1 MRDREISVEQEHLD
15 RVYRRLEEKIH
26 EAEFLMNDAAKRGQV
41 GTPGALAERDAQVF
55 RAGIHLN
62 RLNNEF
68 EDFLFGR
75 IDLLLGKDGKKG
87 PDGAYTAV
95 EPAEGAVRDDGTA
108 DIAETLH
115 IGRIGVLDSE
125 YAPLVIDW
133 RAPAAAPFYRSTP
146 VDPGRVVRRRVIRSK
161 GRRVLGV
168 EDDLMRPELKAFLD
182 GGELAVIGD
191 GALMAALGQARSHTM
206 RDIVASIQAEQ
217 DLVIRAP
224 AASVTYVEGG
234 PGTGKTAV
242 ALHRAA
248 YLLYQDRRRYSG
260 GILIVSPTPLLV
272 AYTEGVLPSLGEEGQ
287 VAIRAIGSLVDGAEA
302 TLYDSPSTARAK
314 GSYRMLRVLR
324 KAARGALELG
334 PAGMLGGA
342 DGSGTGAGGGSASG
356 SGASGADASGA
367 GAGGADASGTGTGGA
382 NGTRSGRS
390 AGNGTGSEMS
400 GAEASGTGVGG
411 ANGTRSGRSAGNGT
425 GSEMSGADA
434 SGSEAGEAE
443 ASGSGTSGADASGTG
458 TSGAYGTRSGRSGAN
473 GAGAGNGSG
482 VGTAAANGRGSGT
495 APASSGSASA
505 TAPTQLSFGDDGDG
519 ESPAAPAPVGPP
531 TRLRVVAFGR
541 RLELEA
547 AELERIRRN
556 ALGGTAPV
564 NLLRPRARKLLLD
577 ALWAQSGAATR
588 HTDPELAAELRSSFD
603 EDVTSEDS
611 FIAFLDAWWPE
622 LTPRAVLAAMADERR
637 LGRWARR
644 ILNPGEVR
652 RVARSLRRDGH
663 SVHDIAM
670 LDELQAI
677 LGTPARPR
685 KKRELDPLDQLTG
698 LEELM
703 PVREES
709 QRERAER
716 LAQERTEY
724 AHVIVDEAQDL
735 TPMQWRMVGRR
746 GRHATW
752 TVVGDPA
759 QSSWSDPDEAAE
771 ARDEALG
778 TRPRRRFELTVNYR
792 NPAEIAELAAKV
804 LALAMPG
811 SKAPSAV
818 RSTGVEPRFTVVQK
832 SLGETV
838 RAEAARL
845 LDLVDGTVGVV
856 VAMQRREEAAR
867 WLAGLGERVVALGSL
882 EAKGLEYD
890 ATVVVSPAEIADESP
905 AGLRVL
911 YVALTRATQQ
921 LTVVS
926 ADRDQPDGSGVPDLL
941 RD

>member
-1 MRDREISVEQEHLD
+1 MAAQVQQSAVGSVQDAPDSVRDREISVEQEHLD
-15 RVYRRLEEKIH
+15 RVYQRLEEKIH
-26 EAEFLMNDAAKRGQV
+26 EAEFLMHDAAQRGQV

-75 IDLLLGKDGKKG
+75 IDLLPGKDGKKG

-95 EPAEGAVRDDGTA
+95 EPAEGAVRPDNTA

-115 IGRIGVLDSE
+115 IGRIGVLDEDYS
-125 YAPLVIDW
+125 PLVIDW
-133 RAPAAAPFYRSTP
+133 RAPAAAPFYRATP
-146 VDPGRVVRRRVIRSK
+146 VEPGRVVRRRVIRSK

-168 EDDLMRPELKAFLD
+168 EDDLMRPELTAFLD
-182 GGELAVIGD
+182 GDALPVIGD
-191 GALMAALGQARSHTM
+191 GALMAALGQARGHTM
-206 RDIVASIQAEQ
+206 RDIVSSIQAEQ
-217 DLVIRAP
+217 DMVIRAP
-224 AASVTYVEGG
+224 AASITYVEGG

-248 YLLYQDRRRYSG
+248 YLLYQDRRRYAG

-302 TLYDSPSTARAK
+302 TLYDSPAVARAK
-314 GSYRMLRVLR
+314 GSYRMLKVLR

-334 PAGMLGGA
+334 PAA
-342 DGSGTGAGGGSASG
+342 
-356 SGASGADASGA
+356 
-367 GAGGADASGTGTGGA
+367 
-382 NGTRSGRS
+382 
-390 AGNGTGSEMS
+390 
-400 GAEASGTGVGG
+400 AE
-411 ANGTRSGRSAGNGT
+411 
-425 GSEMSGADA
+425 
-434 SGSEAGEAE
+434 
-443 ASGSGTSGADASGTG
+443 
-458 TSGAYGTRSGRSGAN
+458 
-473 GAGAGNGSG
+473 
-482 VGTAAANGRGSGT
+482 
-495 APASSGSASA
+495 
-505 TAPTQLSFGDDGDG
+505 GDT
-519 ESPAAPAPVGPP
+519 VTGPP
-531 TRLRVVAFGR
+531 ARLRVVAFGR

-547 AELERIRRN
+547 DELERVRRT

-577 ALWAQSGAATR
+577 ALWERSGAATR

-603 EDVTSEDS
+603 EDVTGEDS

-622 LTPRAVLAAMADERR
+622 LTPRAVLAAMADEKR

-652 RVARSLRRDGH
+652 KVARSLRRDGY

-670 LDELQAI
+670 LDELQAV
-677 LGTPARPR
+677 LGAPARPR
-685 KKRELDPLDQLTG
+685 RKRELDPLDQLTG

-778 TRPRRRFELTVNYR
+778 TRPRRRFQLTVNYR

-811 SKAPSAV
+811 SEAPSAV
-818 RSTGVEPRFTVVQK
+818 RSTGVEPRFTVVRD
-832 SLGETV
+832 SLEKTA
-838 RAEAARL
+838 RAEAERL
-845 LDLVDGTVGVV
+845 LALVDGTVGVV
-856 VAMQRREEAAR
+856 VAMNRREEARR
-867 WLAGLGERVVALGSL
+867 WLAGLGDRVVALGSL

-926 ADRDQPDGSGVPDLL
+926 GERDVPDAAGVPDLL

>member
-1 MRDREISVEQEHLD
+1 MAAQAQQETALDPDRDPYRGPKRRSSHDHPDQDSVRDREIAVEQDHLD

-26 EAEFLMNDAAKRGQV
+26 EAEFLMHDAVQRGQV

-55 RAGIHLN
+55 RAGVHLN

-75 IDLLLGKDGKKG
+75 IDLLRGKDGKKG

-95 EPAEGAVRDDGTA
+95 EPAEGAVRPDQTA

-115 IGRIGVLDSE
+115 IGRLGVLDE
-125 YAPLVIDW
+125 DYTPLVIDW
-133 RAPAAAPFYRSTP
+133 RAPAAAPFYRATP

-168 EDDLMRPELKAFLD
+168 EDDLMRPELTAYLD
-182 GGELAVIGD
+182 GRELPAIGD
-191 GALMAALGQARSHTM
+191 GALMAALGRARGHTM
-206 RDIVASIQAEQ
+206 RDIVSSIQAEQ
-217 DLVIRAP
+217 DKVIRAP

-248 YLLYQDRRRYSG
+248 YLLYQDRRRYAG

-287 VAIRAIGSLVDGAEA
+287 VAIRAIGSLVDGVEA
-302 TLYDSPSTARAK
+302 TLYDSPATARAK
-314 GSYRMLRVLR
+314 GSYRMLKVLR
-324 KAARGALELG
+324 KAARGALEL
-334 PAGMLGGA
+334 
-342 DGSGTGAGGGSASG
+342 
-356 SGASGADASGA
+356 
-367 GAGGADASGTGTGGA
+367 
-382 NGTRSGRS
+382 
-390 AGNGTGSEMS
+390 
-400 GAEASGTGVGG
+400 
-411 ANGTRSGRSAGNGT
+411 
-425 GSEMSGADA
+425 
-434 SGSEAGEAE
+434 
-443 ASGSGTSGADASGTG
+443 
-458 TSGAYGTRSGRSGAN
+458 
-473 GAGAGNGSG
+473 NGSPE
-482 VGTAAANGRGSGT
+482 V
-495 APASSGSASA
+495 
-505 TAPTQLSFGDDGDG
+505 
-519 ESPAAPAPVGPP
+519 
-531 TRLRVVAFGR
+531 LRVVAFGR
-541 RLELEA
+541 RLELTA
-547 AELERIRRN
+547 DELADIRRT

-564 NLLRPRARKLLLD
+564 NLLRPRARRLLLD
-577 ALWAQSGAATR
+577 ALWERSGAAAR

-603 EDVTSEDS
+603 EDVTAEDP
-611 FIAFLDAWWPE
+611 FIEFLDAWWPE
-622 LTPRAVLAAMADERR
+622 LTPDAVLRAMADERR

-644 ILNPGEVR
+644 VLNPGEVR
-652 RVARSLRRDGH
+652 KVARSLRRDGRT
-663 SVHDIAM
+663 VHDIAL
-670 LDELQAI
+670 LDELQAV
-677 LGTPARPR
+677 LGAPARPR
-685 KKRELDPLDQLTG
+685 RRRELDPLDQLTG

-709 QRERAER
+709 RRERAER
-716 LAQERTEY
+716 LAQERVEY

-759 QSSWSDPDEAAE
+759 QSSWSEPDEAAE

-778 TRPRRRFELTVNYR
+778 TRPRRRFTLTVNYR
-792 NPAEIAELAAKV
+792 NPAEIAELAARV
-804 LALAMPG
+804 LALALPG
-811 SKAPSAV
+811 AESPSAV
-818 RSTGVEPRFTVVQK
+818 RSTGVRPRFAVVGEA
-832 SLGETV
+832 LGRTV
-838 RAEAARL
+838 REEAARL
-845 LDLVDGTVGVV
+845 LEQVDGTVGVV
-856 VAMQRREEAAR
+856 VAMNRREEAAR

-911 YVALTRATQQ
+911 YVALTRATRQ
-921 LTVVS
+921 LTIVS
-926 ADRDQPDGSGVPDLL
+926 GERDQPDTAGVPDLL

>member
-1 MRDREISVEQEHLD
+1 MAAQAQQETAVGPVHDSVRDREIRVEQEHLD

-26 EAEFLMNDAAKRGQV
+26 EAEFLMRDAARRGQV

-55 RAGIHLN
+55 RAGVHLN

-95 EPAEGAVRDDGTA
+95 EPAEGAVRPDNTA

-115 IGRIGVLDSE
+115 IGRIGVLDE
-125 YAPLVIDW
+125 DYAPLVIDW

-168 EDDLMRPELKAFLD
+168 EDDLMRPELTASLD
-182 GGELAVIGD
+182 GHELPVIGD
-191 GALMAALGQARSHTM
+191 GALMAALGRARTHTM

-224 AASVTYVEGG
+224 AASVTQVEGG

-248 YLLYQDRRRYSG
+248 YLLYQDRRRYAG

-287 VAIRAIGSLVDGAEA
+287 VAIRAIGSLVEGAEA
-302 TLYDSPSTARAK
+302 TLYDSPSVARVK
-314 GSYRMLRVLR
+314 GSSRMLKVLR
-324 KAARGALELG
+324 KAARGALE
-334 PAGMLGGA
+334 
-342 DGSGTGAGGGSASG
+342 
-356 SGASGADASGA
+356 
-367 GAGGADASGTGTGGA
+367 
-382 NGTRSGRS
+382 
-390 AGNGTGSEMS
+390 GN
-400 GAEASGTGVGG
+400 
-411 ANGTRSGRSAGNGT
+411 
-425 GSEMSGADA
+425 D
-434 SGSEAGEAE
+434 
-443 ASGSGTSGADASGTG
+443 
-458 TSGAYGTRSGRSGAN
+458 
-473 GAGAGNGSG
+473 
-482 VGTAAANGRGSGT
+482 
-495 APASSGSASA
+495 
-505 TAPTQLSFGDDGDG
+505 
-519 ESPAAPAPVGPP
+519 SPE
-531 TRLRVVAFGR
+531 RLRVVAFGR

-547 AELERIRRN
+547 GELADVRRA

-577 ALWAQSGAATR
+577 ALWERSGAAGR

-603 EDVTSEDS
+603 EDVTSEDD

-622 LTPRAVLAAMADERR
+622 LTPAAVLDAMADEKR

-644 ILNPGEVR
+644 VLNPGEVR
-652 RVARSLRRDGH
+652 RVARSLQRAGY
-663 SVHDIAM
+663 SVHDIAL
-670 LDELQAI
+670 LDELQAV
-677 LGTPARPR
+677 LGAPARPR
-685 KKRELDPLDQLTG
+685 RKREIDPLDQLTG

-716 LAQERTEY
+716 LAQERVEY

-759 QSSWSDPDEAAE
+759 QSSWSDPDEAAR

-778 TRPRRRFELTVNYR
+778 TRPRRRFRLTVNYR
-792 NPAEIAELAAKV
+792 NPAEIADLASKV

-811 SKAPSAV
+811 SAPPRAV
-818 RSTGVEPRFTVVQK
+818 RSTGVEPRFAVVRDA
-832 SLGETV
+832 LGATV
-838 RAEAARL
+838 REEAARL
-845 LDLVDGTVGVV
+845 LERVDGTVGVV
-856 VAMQRREEAAR
+856 VAMQRREEARR
-867 WLAGLGERVVALGSL
+867 WLDGLGDRVVALGSL

-921 LTVVS
+921 LTVV
-926 ADRDQPDGSGVPDLL
+926 AQERDEPDAAGVPDLL

>member
-1 MRDREISVEQEHLD
+1 VAVQAQQETAVGSVREIAPDSARDRETNVEQVHLD
-15 RVYRRLEEKIH
+15 RVYRRLEEKID
-26 EAEFLMNDAAKRGQV
+26 EAEFLMNDAAQRGQV

-55 RAGIHLN
+55 RAGVHLN

-75 IDLLLGKDGKKG
+75 IDLLSGKDGKKG

-95 EPAEGAVRDDGTA
+95 EPAEGAVRPDGTA

-115 IGRIGVLDSE
+115 IGRIGVLDSD

-168 EDDLMRPELKAFLD
+168 EDDLMRPELRAFLD
-182 GGELAVIGD
+182 GEQLPVIGD
-191 GALMAALGQARSHTM
+191 GALMAALGQARGHTM

-248 YLLYQDRRRYSG
+248 YLLYQDRRRYAG

-287 VAIRAIGSLVDGAEA
+287 VAVRAIGSLVDGAEA
-302 TLYDSPSTARAK
+302 TQYDSPAVARAK
-314 GSYRMLRVLR
+314 GSYRMLKVLR
-324 KAARGALELG
+324 KAARGALES
-334 PAGMLGGA
+334 GG
-342 DGSGTGAGGGSASG
+342 DG
-356 SGASGADASGA
+356 
-367 GAGGADASGTGTGGA
+367 
-382 NGTRSGRS
+382 
-390 AGNGTGSEMS
+390 
-400 GAEASGTGVGG
+400 
-411 ANGTRSGRSAGNGT
+411 
-425 GSEMSGADA
+425 
-434 SGSEAGEAE
+434 
-443 ASGSGTSGADASGTG
+443 
-458 TSGAYGTRSGRSGAN
+458 
-473 GAGAGNGSG
+473 
-482 VGTAAANGRGSGT
+482 GRGT
-495 APASSGSASA
+495 TRPNR
-505 TAPTQLSFGDDGDG
+505 PTQPTLD
-519 ESPAAPAPVGPP
+519 ESDAPEEAPAPAGTP

-547 AELERIRRN
+547 GDLDRVRQS
-556 ALGGTAPV
+556 ALSGTAPV

-577 ALWAQSGAATR
+577 ALWERSGAVGR
-588 HTDPELAAELRSSFD
+588 HSDPELAAELRSSFD
-603 EDVTSEDS
+603 EDVSTEDS

-622 LTPRAVLAAMADERR
+622 LTPQGVLRAMADERR
-637 LGRWARR
+637 LGRWARGV
-644 ILNPGEVR
+644 LNPGEVR
-652 RVARSLRRDGH
+652 KVARSLKRDGL

-677 LGTPARPR
+677 LGVPARPR
-685 KKRELDPLDQLTG
+685 KRRDLDPLDQLTG

-703 PVREES
+703 PVREET

-752 TVVGDPA
+752 TVVGVPA

-778 TRPRRRFELTVNYR
+778 TRPRRRFQLTVNYR
-792 NPAEIAELAAKV
+792 NPAEIAELAARV

-811 SKAPSAV
+811 AESPSAV
-818 RSTGVEPRFTVVQK
+818 RSTGVVPRFTAVRG
-832 SLGETV
+832 SLPSTV
-838 RAEAARL
+838 RAEAERL
-845 LDLVDGTVGVV
+845 LEQVDGTVGVV
-856 VAMQRREEAAR
+856 VAMNRREEARR
-867 WLAGLGERVVALGSL
+867 WLAGLGDRVVALGSL

-926 ADRDQPDGSGVPDLL
+926 GDRDEPDANGVPDLL

>member
-1 MRDREISVEQEHLD
+1 MPASAREPARDSVWDREIGIEQDHLD
-15 RVYRRLEEKIH
+15 QVYRRLEEKIH
-26 EAEFLMNDAAKRGQV
+26 EAEFLMNDAAQRGQV

-55 RAGIHLN
+55 RAGVHLN
-62 RLNNEF
+62 RLNNEY

-75 IDLLLGKDGKKG
+75 IDLLYGKDGKKG
-87 PDGAYTAV
+87 PDGAYTSV
-95 EPAEGAVRDDGTA
+95 EPADDAVRPDGTA
-108 DIAETLH
+108 DIGETLH
-115 IGRIGVLDSE
+115 IGRIGVLDSD

-146 VDPGRVVRRRVIRSK
+146 VEPGRVVRRRVIRSR
-161 GRRVLGV
+161 GRKVLGV
-168 EDDLMRPELKAFLD
+168 EDDLMRPELTVRL
-182 GGELAVIGD
+182 GGEDLAVIGD
-191 GALMAALGQARSHTM
+191 GALMAALGQARSHSM
-206 RDIVASIQAEQ
+206 RDIVSSIQAEQ

-248 YLLYQDRRRYSG
+248 YLLYQDRRRYAG

-287 VAIRAIGSLVDGAEA
+287 VAIRAVGSLVDGAEA
-302 TLYDSPSTARAK
+302 TAYDEPAVARVK
-314 GSYRMLRVLR
+314 GSSRMLKVLR
-324 KAARGALELG
+324 KAVRGALE
-334 PAGMLGGA
+334 
-342 DGSGTGAGGGSASG
+342 
-356 SGASGADASGA
+356 
-367 GAGGADASGTGTGGA
+367 
-382 NGTRSGRS
+382 GRD
-390 AGNGTGSEMS
+390 TPE
-400 GAEASGTGVGG
+400 
-411 ANGTRSGRSAGNGT
+411 
-425 GSEMSGADA
+425 
-434 SGSEAGEAE
+434 
-443 ASGSGTSGADASGTG
+443 
-458 TSGAYGTRSGRSGAN
+458 
-473 GAGAGNGSG
+473 
-482 VGTAAANGRGSGT
+482 
-495 APASSGSASA
+495 
-505 TAPTQLSFGDDGDG
+505 
-519 ESPAAPAPVGPP
+519 
-531 TRLRVVAFGR
+531 RLRVVAFGR
-541 RLELEA
+541 RLELEGQ
-547 AELERIRRN
+547 ELARVRN
-556 ALGGTAPV
+556 AALGGTAPV

-577 ALWAQSGAATR
+577 ALYAKSGAASR
-588 HTDPELAAELRSSFD
+588 HPGDPELAAELRSSFD
-603 EDVTSEDS
+603 EDVTTEDS
-611 FIAFLDAWWPE
+611 FIEFLNAWWPE
-622 LTPRAVLAAMADERR
+622 LTPRQVLTAMADEKR

-644 ILNPGEVR
+644 VLNPGEVR
-652 RVARSLRRDGH
+652 RLARSLRREEL
-663 SVHDIAM
+663 SVHDVAL
-670 LDELQAI
+670 LDELQTL
-677 LGTPARPR
+677 LGAPARPR
-685 KKRELDPLDQLTG
+685 RKRELDPLDQLTG

-759 QSSWSDPDEAAE
+759 QSSWSVPDEAAE

-811 SKAPSAV
+811 MEAPRAV
-818 RSTGVEPRFTVVQK
+818 RSTGVEPRFTAVGEKDLFEVVR
-832 SLGETV
+832 EEV
-838 RAEAARL
+838 RRL
-845 LDLVDGTVGVV
+845 LDRVDGTVGVV
-856 VAMQRREEAAR
+856 VAMNRREQAAR
-867 WLAGLGERVVALGSL
+867 RLSDLGDRVVALGSL

-911 YVALTRATQQ
+911 YVALTRATQA

-926 ADRDQPDGSGVPDLL
+926 GRRDDPDAQGVPDLL

>member
-1 MRDREISVEQEHLD
+1 MAAQAQQETALGPVHGSVPEESVKDDSVREREIGIEQQHLD

-26 EAEFLMNDAAKRGQV
+26 EAEFLMNDAAQRGQV

-75 IDLLLGKDGKKG
+75 IDLLPGKDGKKG

-95 EPAEGAVRDDGTA
+95 EPAEGAVREDETGRHA
-108 DIAETLH
+108 SIAETLH
-115 IGRIGVLDSE
+115 IGRIGVLDAD

-168 EDDLMRPELKAFLD
+168 EDDLMRPELQATLD
-182 GGELAVIGD
+182 GRTLPVVGD

-248 YLLYQDRRRYSG
+248 YLLYQDRRRYAG

-287 VAIRAIGSLVDGAEA
+287 VAIRAIGSLIDDAEA
-302 TLYDSPSTARAK
+302 TLYDSPAVARAK
-314 GSYRMLRVLR
+314 GSYRMLKVLR
-324 KAARGALELG
+324 KAARGALEAPGGFRQGSGPRRPERGSGRG
-334 PAGMLGGA
+334 PAGSAEQLAFGA
-342 DGSGTGAGGGSASG
+342 DTP
-356 SGASGADASGA
+356 
-367 GAGGADASGTGTGGA
+367 
-382 NGTRSGRS
+382 
-390 AGNGTGSEMS
+390 E
-400 GAEASGTGVGG
+400 
-411 ANGTRSGRSAGNGT
+411 
-425 GSEMSGADA
+425 
-434 SGSEAGEAE
+434 
-443 ASGSGTSGADASGTG
+443 
-458 TSGAYGTRSGRSGAN
+458 
-473 GAGAGNGSG
+473 
-482 VGTAAANGRGSGT
+482 
-495 APASSGSASA
+495 APA
-505 TAPTQLSFGDDGDG
+505 
-519 ESPAAPAPVGPP
+519 GPP
-531 TRLRVVAFGR
+531 VRLRVVAFGR

-547 AELERIRRN
+547 AELDRVKQS
-556 ALGGTAPV
+556 ALSGTAPV

-577 ALWAQSGAATR
+577 ALWAQSGAGTR
-588 HTDPELAAELRSSFD
+588 HSDPELAAELRSSFD
-603 EDVTSEDS
+603 EDVASEDS

-622 LTPRAVLAAMADERR
+622 LTPRGVLAAMADERR

-652 RVARSLRRDGH
+652 RVARSLKRDGL
-663 SVHDIAM
+663 SVHDVAM
-670 LDELQAI
+670 LDELQTI
-677 LGTPARPR
+677 LGAPARPR
-685 KKRELDPLDQLTG
+685 KRRDLDPLDQLTG
-698 LEELM
+698 LDELM

-724 AHVIVDEAQDL
+724 AHVILDEAQDI

-759 QSSWSDPDEAAE
+759 QSSWSDPDEAAQ

-778 TRPRRRFELTVNYR
+778 SRPRRRFTLTVNYR

-811 SKAPSAV
+811 SESPSAV
-818 RSTGVEPRFTVVQK
+818 RSTGVAPRFAVVK
-832 SLGETV
+832 DSLAQTV
-838 RAEAARL
+838 RAEAAHL
-845 LDLVDGTVGVV
+845 LDRVDGTVGVV
-856 VAMQRREEAAR
+856 VAMNRREEAAR
-867 WLAGLGERVVALGSL
+867 WLAGLGDRVVALGSL

-921 LTVVS
+921 LTIVS
-926 ADRDQPDGSGVPDLL
+926 GERDEPDGDGVPDLL

>member
-1 MRDREISVEQEHLD
+1 MAAQAQQETALDSLRDREISVEQEHLD

-26 EAEFLMNDAAKRGQV
+26 EAEFLMNDAAQRGQV

-55 RAGIHLN
+55 RAGIHLS

-75 IDLLLGKDGKKG
+75 IDLLRGKDGKKG

-95 EPAEGAVRDDGTA
+95 EPAEGAVREDSTA

-115 IGRIGVLDSE
+115 IGRIGVLDQD

-161 GRRVLGV
+161 GRKVLGV
-168 EDDLMRPELKAFLD
+168 EDDLMRPELTAFLD
-182 GGELAVIGD
+182 GHELPVIGD

-248 YLLYQDRRRYSG
+248 YLLYQDRRRYAG

-302 TLYDSPSTARAK
+302 TLYDSPSVARAK
-314 GSYRMLRVLR
+314 GSSRMLKVLR
-324 KAARGALELG
+324 KAARGALELN
-334 PAGMLGGA
+334 
-342 DGSGTGAGGGSASG
+342 
-356 SGASGADASGA
+356 DA
-367 GAGGADASGTGTGGA
+367 
-382 NGTRSGRS
+382 
-390 AGNGTGSEMS
+390 
-400 GAEASGTGVGG
+400 
-411 ANGTRSGRSAGNGT
+411 
-425 GSEMSGADA
+425 
-434 SGSEAGEAE
+434 
-443 ASGSGTSGADASGTG
+443 
-458 TSGAYGTRSGRSGAN
+458 
-473 GAGAGNGSG
+473 
-482 VGTAAANGRGSGT
+482 
-495 APASSGSASA
+495 
-505 TAPTQLSFGDDGDG
+505 
-519 ESPAAPAPVGPP
+519 P

-547 AELERIRRN
+547 EQLADIRRA

-577 ALWAQSGAATR
+577 ALWEQSGAAGR

-603 EDVTSEDS
+603 EDITSEDA

-622 LTPRAVLAAMADERR
+622 LTPAAVLAAMADERR

-644 ILNPGEVR
+644 ILNPGEIR
-652 RVARSLRRDGH
+652 KVARSLRRDGY

-670 LDELQAI
+670 LDELQAV
-677 LGTPARPR
+677 LGSPARPR
-685 KKRELDPLDQLTG
+685 RKRELDPLDQLTG

-792 NPAEIAELAAKV
+792 NPAEIAELASKV

-811 SKAPSAV
+811 SLSPKAV
-818 RSTGVEPRFTVVQK
+818 RSTGVEPRFTVVGDT
-832 SLGETV
+832 LAETV

-845 LDLVDGTVGVV
+845 LERVDGTVGVV
-856 VAMQRREEAAR
+856 VAMQRREEARR
-867 WLAGLGERVVALGSL
+867 WLAGLGDRVVALGSL

-926 ADRDQPDGSGVPDLL
+926 ADRDEPDAAGVPDLL

>member
-1 MRDREISVEQEHLD
+1 MAAQEAAVDSVRDREIGVEQEHLD
-15 RVYRRLEEKIH
+15 KVYRRLEEKIH
-26 EAEFLMNDAAKRGQV
+26 EAEFLMNDAAQRGQV

-95 EPAEGAVRDDGTA
+95 EPAEGAVREDEGGKYA
-108 DIAETLH
+108 EIAETLH
-115 IGRIGVLDSE
+115 IGRIGVLDSD

-161 GRRVLGV
+161 GRKVLGV
-168 EDDLMRPELKAFLD
+168 EDDLMRPELTATLD
-182 GGELAVIGD
+182 GAELPVIGD

-248 YLLYQDRRRYSG
+248 YLLYQDRRRYAG

-287 VAIRAIGSLVDGAEA
+287 VAIRAVGSLVDGAEA
-302 TLYDSPSTARAK
+302 TAYDDPAVARIK
-314 GSYRMLRVLR
+314 GSSRMLQVLR
-324 KAARGALELG
+324 KAARGALETSE
-334 PAGMLGGA
+334 PARGRTRRGAPGRGGA
-342 DGSGTGAGGGSASG
+342 GQDAGQLSF
-356 SGASGADASGA
+356 
-367 GAGGADASGTGTGGA
+367 
-382 NGTRSGRS
+382 
-390 AGNGTGSEMS
+390 
-400 GAEASGTGVGG
+400 
-411 ANGTRSGRSAGNGT
+411 
-425 GSEMSGADA
+425 
-434 SGSEAGEAE
+434 GEAE
-443 ASGSGTSGADASGTG
+443 AAEESGEG
-458 TSGAYGTRSGRSGAN
+458 GRSGEGGTKTP
-473 GAGAGNGSG
+473 GA
-482 VGTAAANGRGSGT
+482 VT
-495 APASSGSASA
+495 
-505 TAPTQLSFGDDGDG
+505 
-519 ESPAAPAPVGPP
+519 P

-541 RLELEA
+541 RVELEA
-547 AELERIRRN
+547 EELRRIRH
-556 ALGGTAPV
+556 AVLGGTAPV

-577 ALWAQSGAATR
+577 ALWSRSGAAGR
-588 HTDPELAAELRSSFD
+588 HTDPELAAELRASFD
-603 EDVTSEDS
+603 DDITSEDS
-611 FIAFLDAWWPE
+611 FIEFLDAWWPE
-622 LTPRAVLAAMADERR
+622 LTPRGVLVAMADERR

-644 ILNPGEVR
+644 VLTPGETR
-652 RVARSLRRDGH
+652 RLARSLARLDASGH
-663 SVHDIAM
+663 GPLSVHDVAL
-670 LDELQAI
+670 LDELQTL

-685 KKRELDPLDQLTG
+685 KKREYDPLDALTG

-703 PVREES
+703 PQREET

-746 GRHATW
+746 GRTATW

-759 QSSWSDPDEAAE
+759 QSSWSDPDEAAA

-778 TRPRRRFELTVNYR
+778 SRPRRRFELTVNYR
-792 NPAEIAELAAKV
+792 NPAEIAELAARV

-811 SKAPSAV
+811 MKSPAAV
-818 RSTGVEPRFTVVQK
+818 RSTGVEPRFVTTGGARGTVAGPDLAQ
-832 SLGETV
+832 LV
-838 RAEAARL
+838 RDEAARL
-845 LDLVDGTVGVV
+845 LDQVDGTVGVV
-856 VAMQRREEAAR
+856 VAMRRREEAAR

-926 ADRDQPDGSGVPDLL
+926 GERDEPDAAGVPDLL
-941 RD
+941 RE

>member
-1 MRDREISVEQEHLD
+1 MAAQDAAVNSVIGSTADTVRDREIGVEQEHLD

-26 EAEFLMNDAAKRGQV
+26 EAEFLMHDAAQRGQV

-62 RLNNEF
+62 RLNSEF

-75 IDLLLGKDGKKG
+75 IDLLYGKDGKKG
-87 PDGAYTAV
+87 PDGAYTSV
-95 EPAEGAVRDDGTA
+95 EPADDAVRPDNTA
-108 DIAETLH
+108 EIGETLH
-115 IGRIGVLDSE
+115 IGRIGVLDSD
-125 YAPLVIDW
+125 YAPMVIDW

-161 GRRVLGV
+161 GRKVLGV
-168 EDDLMRPELKAFLD
+168 EDDLMRPELTATLD
-182 GGELAVIGD
+182 GAELPVIGD

-224 AASVTYVEGG
+224 AASVAQVEGG

-248 YLLYQDRRRYSG
+248 YLLYQDRRRYAG

-287 VAIRAIGSLVDGAEA
+287 VAIRALGSLVDGVEA
-302 TLYDSPSTARAK
+302 TTYDDSAVARVK
-314 GSYRMLRVLR
+314 GSSRMLKVLR
-324 KAARGALELG
+324 KAARGALELPG
-334 PAGMLGGA
+334 GGA
-342 DGSGTGAGGGSASG
+342 RG
-356 SGASGADASGA
+356 
-367 GAGGADASGTGTGGA
+367 
-382 NGTRSGRS
+382 
-390 AGNGTGSEMS
+390 
-400 GAEASGTGVGG
+400 
-411 ANGTRSGRSAGNGT
+411 
-425 GSEMSGADA
+425 
-434 SGSEAGEAE
+434 
-443 ASGSGTSGADASGTG
+443 
-458 TSGAYGTRSGRSGAN
+458 
-473 GAGAGNGSG
+473 
-482 VGTAAANGRGSGT
+482 AAAAGRGGQL
-495 APASSGSASA
+495 AFGEDDAAQAVPA
-505 TAPTQLSFGDDGDG
+505 
-519 ESPAAPAPVGPP
+519 ESP

-547 AELERIRRN
+547 DELQRIRHN
-556 ALGGTAPV
+556 VLGGTAPV
-564 NLLRPRARKLLLD
+564 NLLRPRARRLLLD
-577 ALWAQSGAATR
+577 ALYAKSGATGRAASSSY
-588 HTDPELAAELRSSFD
+588 TDPELAAELRSSFD

-611 FIAFLDAWWPE
+611 FIEFLDAWWPE
-622 LTPRAVLAAMADERR
+622 LTPRAVLSAMADERR

-644 ILNPGEVR
+644 VLNPGEVR
-652 RVARSLRRDGH
+652 RLARSLRRDAL
-663 SVHDIAM
+663 SVHDVAL
-670 LDELQAI
+670 LDELQAQ

-685 KKRELDPLDQLTG
+685 KKRELDPLDHLTG

-703 PVREES
+703 PQREET
-709 QRERAER
+709 QRERQER
-716 LAQERTEY
+716 LAAERTEY

-759 QSSWSDPDEAAE
+759 QSSWPSPDEAAE

-792 NPAEIAELAAKV
+792 NPAEIAELSAKV
-804 LALAMPG
+804 LKLAMPG
-811 SKAPSAV
+811 MRAPSAV
-818 RSTGVEPRFTVVQK
+818 RSTGVLPRFAAVPEG
-832 SLGETV
+832 SDLARTV
-838 RAEAARL
+838 RAEAQRL
-845 LDLVDGTVGVV
+845 LDEVEGTVGVV
-856 VAMQRREEAAR
+856 VAMNRREQAAR
-867 WLAGLGERVVALGSL
+867 WLAGLGERVVVLGSL

-890 ATVVVSPAEIADESP
+890 ATVVASPAEIAGGSSRDGVFGGESA

-926 ADRDQPDGSGVPDLL
+926 GPRDKPDENGVPDLL

>member
-1 MRDREISVEQEHLD
+1 MAAQVQQSAVGSVHGANDSVRDREISVEQEHLD
-15 RVYRRLEEKIH
+15 RVYQRLEEKIH
-26 EAEFLMNDAAKRGQV
+26 EAEFLMHDAAQRGHV

-75 IDLLLGKDGKKG
+75 VDLLQGKDGKKG

-95 EPAEGAVRDDGTA
+95 EPAEGAVRPDNTA

-115 IGRIGVLDSE
+115 IGRIGVLDQDYS
-125 YAPLVIDW
+125 PLVIDW

-168 EDDLMRPELKAFLD
+168 EDDLMRPELKATLD
-182 GGELAVIGD
+182 GGELPVIGD
-191 GALMAALGQARSHTM
+191 GALMAALGQARGHTM
-206 RDIVASIQAEQ
+206 RDIVSSIQAEQ
-217 DLVIRAP
+217 DQVIRAP

-248 YLLYQDRRRYSG
+248 YLLYQDRRRYAG

-302 TLYDSPSTARAK
+302 TLHDSPAVARAK
-314 GSYRMLRVLR
+314 GSYRMLKVLR
-324 KAARGALELG
+324 RAARGALELG
-334 PAGMLGGA
+334 A
-342 DGSGTGAGGGSASG
+342 
-356 SGASGADASGA
+356 
-367 GAGGADASGTGTGGA
+367 
-382 NGTRSGRS
+382 
-390 AGNGTGSEMS
+390 
-400 GAEASGTGVGG
+400 
-411 ANGTRSGRSAGNGT
+411 
-425 GSEMSGADA
+425 
-434 SGSEAGEAE
+434 
-443 ASGSGTSGADASGTG
+443 
-458 TSGAYGTRSGRSGAN
+458 
-473 GAGAGNGSG
+473 
-482 VGTAAANGRGSGT
+482 
-495 APASSGSASA
+495 
-505 TAPTQLSFGDDGDG
+505 GDG
-519 ESPAAPAPVGPP
+519 TPP
-531 TRLRVVAFGR
+531 ERLRVVAFGR

-547 AELERIRRN
+547 QELEVVRRT

-577 ALWAQSGAATR
+577 ALWAKSGAASR
-588 HTDPELAAELRSSFD
+588 HTDPELAAELRASFD
-603 EDVTSEDS
+603 EDVADEDS

-622 LTPRAVLAAMADERR
+622 LTPQGVLAAMADERR

-644 ILNPGEVR
+644 VLNPGEVR
-652 RVARSLRRDGH
+652 KVARALKRDGL

-677 LGTPARPR
+677 LGAPARPR

-698 LEELM
+698 LDELM
-703 PVREES
+703 PVREET

-759 QSSWSDPDEAAE
+759 QSSWSDPDEAAG

-778 TRPRRRFELTVNYR
+778 SRPRRRFELTVNYR

-811 SKAPSAV
+811 AESPRAV
-818 RSTGVEPRFTVVQK
+818 RSTGVQPRFEVAGD
-832 SLGETV
+832 SLADTV
-838 RAEAARL
+838 RAEAERL
-845 LDLVDGTVGVV
+845 LSLVDGTVGVV
-856 VAMQRREEAAR
+856 VAMNRREEARR
-867 WLAGLGERVVALGSL
+867 WLAGLGDRVVALGSL

-926 ADRDQPDGSGVPDLL
+926 GDRDEPDAARVPDLL

>member
-1 MRDREISVEQEHLD
+1 MAAQEAAVDSVRDREIGVEQEHLD
-15 RVYRRLEEKIH
+15 KVYRRLEEKIH
-26 EAEFLMNDAAKRGQV
+26 EAEFLMNDAAQRGQV

-95 EPAEGAVRDDGTA
+95 EPAEGAVREDEGGKYA
-108 DIAETLH
+108 EIAETLH
-115 IGRIGVLDSE
+115 IGRIGVLDSD

-161 GRRVLGV
+161 GRKVLGV
-168 EDDLMRPELKAFLD
+168 EDDLMRPELTATLD
-182 GGELAVIGD
+182 GAELPVIGD

-248 YLLYQDRRRYSG
+248 YLLYQDRRRYAG

-287 VAIRAIGSLVDGAEA
+287 VAIRAVGNLVDGAEA
-302 TLYDSPSTARAK
+302 TAYDEPAVARIK
-314 GSYRMLRVLR
+314 GSSRMLQVLR
-324 KAARGALELG
+324 KAARGALETAD
-334 PAGMLGGA
+334 PARGRTRRGNPA
-342 DGSGTGAGGGSASG
+342 RAPQDTG
-356 SGASGADASGA
+356 
-367 GAGGADASGTGTGGA
+367 
-382 NGTRSGRS
+382 
-390 AGNGTGSEMS
+390 
-400 GAEASGTGVGG
+400 
-411 ANGTRSGRSAGNGT
+411 
-425 GSEMSGADA
+425 
-434 SGSEAGEAE
+434 
-443 ASGSGTSGADASGTG
+443 
-458 TSGAYGTRSGRSGAN
+458 
-473 GAGAGNGSG
+473 
-482 VGTAAANGRGSGT
+482 
-495 APASSGSASA
+495 
-505 TAPTQLSFGDDGDG
+505 QLSFGEADEAGEEDGSANG
-519 ESPAAPAPVGPP
+519 RAAVTP

-541 RLELEA
+541 RIELEA
-547 AELERIRRN
+547 EELRRIRH
-556 ALGGTAPV
+556 AVLGGTAPV

-577 ALWAQSGAATR
+577 ALWSRSGSAGR

-603 EDVTSEDS
+603 DDITSEDS

-622 LTPRAVLAAMADERR
+622 LTPRGVLAAMGDERR
-637 LGRWARR
+637 LNRWARR
-644 ILNPGEVR
+644 VLTPGETR
-652 RVARSLRRDGH
+652 RLARSLSRLDGGGH
-663 SVHDIAM
+663 GPLSVHDVAL
-670 LDELQAI
+670 LDELETL

-685 KKRELDPLDQLTG
+685 KKREYDPLDALTG

-703 PVREES
+703 PHREET

-746 GRHATW
+746 GRTATW

-759 QSSWSDPDEAAE
+759 QSSWSDPDEAAA

-778 TRPRRRFELTVNYR
+778 SRPRRRFELTVNYR
-792 NPAEIAELAAKV
+792 NPAEIAELAARV

-811 SKAPSAV
+811 MKSPAAV
-818 RSTGVEPRFTVVQK
+818 RSTGVEPRFSVAGK
-832 SLGETV
+832 DLAESV
-838 RAEAARL
+838 REEAARL
-845 LDLVDGTVGVV
+845 LDQVDGTVGVV
-856 VAMQRREEAAR
+856 VAMRRREQAAR

-926 ADRDQPDGSGVPDLL
+926 GERDEPDADGVPDLL

>member
-1 MRDREISVEQEHLD
+1 VAAQVQQEMALDPVGDSVRDREIGVEQEHLD
-15 RVYRRLEEKIH
+15 RVYQRLEEKIH
-26 EAEFLMNDAAKRGQV
+26 EAEFLMNDAAQRGQV

-75 IDLLLGKDGKKG
+75 IDLLQGKDGKKG

-95 EPAEGAVRDDGTA
+95 EPAEGAVRPDNTA

-115 IGRIGVLDSE
+115 IGRIGVLDAE

-161 GRRVLGV
+161 GRKVLGV
-168 EDDLMRPELKAFLD
+168 EDDLMRPELTATLA
-182 GGELAVIGD
+182 GNELPVIGD

-248 YLLYQDRRRYSG
+248 YLLYQDRRRYAG

-287 VAIRAIGSLVDGAEA
+287 VAIRAVGNLVDGAEA
-302 TLYDSPSTARAK
+302 TQYDAPAVARAK
-314 GSYRMLRVLR
+314 GSYRMLKVLR
-324 KAARGALELG
+324 QAARGALETPGG
-334 PAGMLGGA
+334 P
-342 DGSGTGAGGGSASG
+342 GAGRPGDAVPSG
-356 SGASGADASGA
+356 
-367 GAGGADASGTGTGGA
+367 
-382 NGTRSGRS
+382 
-390 AGNGTGSEMS
+390 
-400 GAEASGTGVGG
+400 
-411 ANGTRSGRSAGNGT
+411 
-425 GSEMSGADA
+425 
-434 SGSEAGEAE
+434 
-443 ASGSGTSGADASGTG
+443 
-458 TSGAYGTRSGRSGAN
+458 
-473 GAGAGNGSG
+473 
-482 VGTAAANGRGSGT
+482 
-495 APASSGSASA
+495 
-505 TAPTQLSFGDDGDG
+505 QLSFGDESEGDDETG
-519 ESPAAPAPVGPP
+519 TRAPLATP

-547 AELERIRRN
+547 PELDRIRNN
-556 ALGGTAPV
+556 ALSGTAPV

-577 ALWAQSGAATR
+577 ALWSRSGAGSR

-603 EDVTSEDS
+603 EDVSAEDA

-652 RVARSLRRDGH
+652 RVARSLKRDGL
-663 SVHDIAM
+663 SVHDVAM
-670 LDELQAI
+670 LDELEAI
-677 LGTPARPR
+677 VGTPTRPR
-685 KKRELDPLDQLTG
+685 KKRDLDPLDQLTG

-703 PVREES
+703 PQREET

-735 TPMQWRMVGRR
+735 TPMQWRMIGRR

-759 QSSWSDPDEAAE
+759 QSSWSHPDEAAE

-778 TRPRRRFELTVNYR
+778 SRPRRRFTLTVNYR
-792 NPAEIAELAAKV
+792 NPAEIAALAAKV

-811 SKAPSAV
+811 SESPRAV
-818 RSTGVEPRFTVVQK
+818 RSTGVQPRFVTAVPAAGAAGGAAGGK
-832 SLGETV
+832 SSGGQGSGGARDALSKTV
-838 RAEAARL
+838 REEAARL
-845 LDLVDGTVGVV
+845 LDQVDGTVGVV
-856 VAMQRREEAAR
+856 VAMNRRGEAAR
-867 WLAGLGERVVALGSL
+867 WLAGLGDRVVALGSL

-921 LTVVS
+921 LTIVS
-926 ADRDQPDGSGVPDLL
+926 AARDEPDTDGVPDLL

>member
-1 MRDREISVEQEHLD
+1 MAAQEAAVDSVRDREIGVEQEHLD
-15 RVYRRLEEKIH
+15 KVYRRLEEKIH

-75 IDLLLGKDGKKG
+75 IDLLLGRDGKKG

-95 EPAEGAVRDDGTA
+95 EPAEGAVREDEGGKYA

-115 IGRIGVLDSE
+115 IGRIGVLDSD

-161 GRRVLGV
+161 GRKVLGV
-168 EDDLMRPELKAFLD
+168 EDDLMRPELNATLD
-182 GGELAVIGD
+182 GTELAVIGD

-248 YLLYQDRRRYSG
+248 YLLYQDRRRYAG

-287 VAIRAIGSLVDGAEA
+287 VAIRAVGNLVDGAEA
-302 TLYDSPSTARAK
+302 TAYDDPAVARIK
-314 GSYRMLRVLR
+314 GSSRMLQVLR
-324 KAARGALELG
+324 QAARGALETG
-334 PAGMLGGA
+334 EPGRNRTRRGGRGA
-342 DGSGTGAGGGSASG
+342 NSAGGGQDSAQLAFG
-356 SGASGADASGA
+356 
-367 GAGGADASGTGTGGA
+367 
-382 NGTRSGRS
+382 
-390 AGNGTGSEMS
+390 EEPQ
-400 GAEASGTGVGG
+400 AEK
-411 ANGTRSGRSAGNGT
+411 
-425 GSEMSGADA
+425 
-434 SGSEAGEAE
+434 
-443 ASGSGTSGADASGTG
+443 
-458 TSGAYGTRSGRSGAN
+458 
-473 GAGAGNGSG
+473 
-482 VGTAAANGRGSGT
+482 AAT
-495 APASSGSASA
+495 
-505 TAPTQLSFGDDGDG
+505 TPTL
-519 ESPAAPAPVGPP
+519 
-531 TRLRVVAFGR
+531 LRVVAFGR
-541 RLELEA
+541 RVELENE
-547 AELERIRRN
+547 ELRRIRQ
-556 ALGGTAPV
+556 AVLGGTAPV

-577 ALWAQSGAATR
+577 ALWSRSGAAGR

-603 EDVTSEDS
+603 DDITSEDS

-622 LTPRAVLAAMADERR
+622 LTPRGVLAAMGDERR

-644 ILNPGEVR
+644 VLTPGETR
-652 RVARSLRRDGH
+652 RLARSLSRLDAKGH
-663 SVHDIAM
+663 GPLSVHDVAL
-670 LDELQAI
+670 LDELQTL

-685 KKRELDPLDQLTG
+685 KKREYDPLDALTG

-703 PVREES
+703 PQREET

-746 GRHATW
+746 GRTATW

-759 QSSWSDPDEAAE
+759 QSSWSDPDEAAA

-778 TRPRRRFELTVNYR
+778 SRPRRRFELTVNYR
-792 NPAEIAELAAKV
+792 NPAEIAELAARV

-811 SKAPSAV
+811 MKSPAAV
-818 RSTGVEPRFTVVQK
+818 RSTGVEPRFAVVRDDLAQ
-832 SLGETV
+832 SV
-838 RAEAARL
+838 RDEAARL
-845 LDLVDGTVGVV
+845 LDQVDGTVGVV
-856 VAMQRREEAAR
+856 VAMRRREQAAR

-921 LTVVS
+921 FTVL
-926 ADRDQPDGSGVPDLL
+926 AGERDEPDANGVPDLL

>member
-1 MRDREISVEQEHLD
+1 MAAQAQQETALEDSLRDREISVEQEHLD

-55 RAGIHLN
+55 RAGVHLN

-95 EPAEGAVRDDGTA
+95 EPAEGAVREDNTA

-115 IGRIGVLDSE
+115 IGRIGVLDQD

-168 EDDLMRPELKAFLD
+168 EDDLMRPELQAFLD
-182 GGELAVIGD
+182 GHELPVIGD

-248 YLLYQDRRRYSG
+248 YLLYQDRRRYAG

-287 VAIRAIGSLVDGAEA
+287 VAIRAIGSLVDGVEA

-314 GSYRMLRVLR
+314 GSHRMLKVLR
-324 KAARGALELG
+324 KAARGALELN
-334 PAGMLGGA
+334 
-342 DGSGTGAGGGSASG
+342 DS
-356 SGASGADASGA
+356 
-367 GAGGADASGTGTGGA
+367 
-382 NGTRSGRS
+382 
-390 AGNGTGSEMS
+390 
-400 GAEASGTGVGG
+400 
-411 ANGTRSGRSAGNGT
+411 
-425 GSEMSGADA
+425 
-434 SGSEAGEAE
+434 
-443 ASGSGTSGADASGTG
+443 
-458 TSGAYGTRSGRSGAN
+458 
-473 GAGAGNGSG
+473 
-482 VGTAAANGRGSGT
+482 
-495 APASSGSASA
+495 
-505 TAPTQLSFGDDGDG
+505 
-519 ESPAAPAPVGPP
+519 P

-547 AELERIRRN
+547 GELERIRHN

-564 NLLRPRARKLLLD
+564 NLLRPRARRLLLD
-577 ALWAQSGAATR
+577 ALWAKSGGASR

-611 FIAFLDAWWPE
+611 FLAFLDAWWPE
-622 LTPRAVLAAMADERR
+622 LTPKDVLTAMADDRR

-652 RVARSLRRDGH
+652 RVARSLKRDGF

-670 LDELQAI
+670 LDELHAI
-677 LGTPARPR
+677 LGSPARPK

-716 LAQERTEY
+716 LAAERTEY

-752 TVVGDPA
+752 TIVGDPA
-759 QSSWSDPDEAAE
+759 QSSWSDVDEAAE

-778 TRPRRRFELTVNYR
+778 SRPRRHFQLTVNYR
-792 NPAEIAELAAKV
+792 NPAEIADLASKV

-811 SKAPSAV
+811 STAPSAV
-818 RSTGVEPRFTVVQK
+818 RSTGVEPRFTVVRD
-832 SLGETV
+832 SLAQTV
-838 RAEAARL
+838 REEAARL
-845 LDLVDGTVGVV
+845 LDRVDGTVGVV
-856 VAMQRREEAAR
+856 VAMQRREEAAK
-867 WLAGLGERVVALGSL
+867 WLAGLGDRVVALGSL

-926 ADRDQPDGSGVPDLL
+926 AERDEPDATGMPDLL

>member
-1 MRDREISVEQEHLD
+1 MSVEQVHLD

-55 RAGIHLN
+55 RAGVHLN

-95 EPAEGAVRDDGTA
+95 EPAEGAVRVDNTA

-115 IGRIGVLDSE
+115 IGRIGVLDQD

-168 EDDLMRPELKAFLD
+168 EDDLMRPELTAFLD
-182 GGELAVIGD
+182 GDTLPVIGD

-248 YLLYQDRRRYSG
+248 YLLYQDRRRYAG

-302 TLYDSPSTARAK
+302 TLYDTPATARAK
-314 GSYRMLRVLR
+314 GSSRMLRVLR
-324 KAARGALELG
+324 KAARGALEL
-334 PAGMLGGA
+334 
-342 DGSGTGAGGGSASG
+342 
-356 SGASGADASGA
+356 
-367 GAGGADASGTGTGGA
+367 
-382 NGTRSGRS
+382 N
-390 AGNGTGSEMS
+390 
-400 GAEASGTGVGG
+400 
-411 ANGTRSGRSAGNGT
+411 
-425 GSEMSGADA
+425 
-434 SGSEAGEAE
+434 
-443 ASGSGTSGADASGTG
+443 
-458 TSGAYGTRSGRSGAN
+458 
-473 GAGAGNGSG
+473 
-482 VGTAAANGRGSGT
+482 
-495 APASSGSASA
+495 
-505 TAPTQLSFGDDGDG
+505 
-519 ESPAAPAPVGPP
+519 ESPN
-531 TRLRVVAFGR
+531 RLRVVAFNR

-547 AELERIRRN
+547 EELDRIRHN

-577 ALWAQSGAATR
+577 ALWARSGAAGR

-603 EDVTSEDS
+603 EDILTEDP
-611 FIAFLDAWWPE
+611 FIEFLDAWWPE
-622 LTPRAVLAAMADERR
+622 LTPQAVLAAMADERR

-663 SVHDIAM
+663 TVHDIAM

-685 KKRELDPLDQLTG
+685 KKREADPLDQLTG

-703 PVREES
+703 PAREES

-716 LAQERTEY
+716 LAQERVEY

-778 TRPRRRFELTVNYR
+778 TRPWRRFELTVNYR
-792 NPAEIAELAAKV
+792 NPSEIAELAAKV

-818 RSTGVEPRFTVVQK
+818 RSTGVEPRFSVVGD
-832 SLGETV
+832 SLEKTV
-838 RAEAARL
+838 RAEAERL

-856 VAMQRREEAAR
+856 VAMDRRAEAAR
-867 WLAGLGERVVALGSL
+867 WLTGLGDRVVALGSL

-926 ADRDQPDGSGVPDLL
+926 GERDVPDAAGVPDLL

>member
-1 MRDREISVEQEHLD
+1 MAAQAQQDSAVGSAHDPVREDSVRDREIGVEQAHLD

-26 EAEFLMNDAAKRGQV
+26 EAEFLMHDAAQRGHV

-62 RLNNEF
+62 RLNSEF

-75 IDLLLGKDGKKG
+75 IDLLLGKDGRKG

-95 EPAEGAVRDDGTA
+95 EPAEGALGPDNTA

-115 IGRIGVLDSE
+115 IGRIGVLDEE

-168 EDDLMRPELKAFLD
+168 EDDLMRPEITARLD
-182 GGELAVIGD
+182 GEELAVVGD
-191 GALMAALGQARSHTM
+191 GALMAALGQARTHTM

-217 DLVIRAP
+217 DRVIRAP

-248 YLLYQDRRRYSG
+248 YLLYQDRRRYAG

-287 VAIRAIGSLVDGAEA
+287 VAIRAIGSLADDAAPAGA
-302 TLYDSPSTARAK
+302 TLYDSPATARVK
-314 GSYRMLRVLR
+314 GSSRMLRVLR
-324 KAARGALELG
+324 RAARGALE
-334 PAGMLGGA
+334 PA
-342 DGSGTGAGGGSASG
+342 DS
-356 SGASGADASGA
+356 
-367 GAGGADASGTGTGGA
+367 
-382 NGTRSGRS
+382 
-390 AGNGTGSEMS
+390 
-400 GAEASGTGVGG
+400 
-411 ANGTRSGRSAGNGT
+411 
-425 GSEMSGADA
+425 
-434 SGSEAGEAE
+434 
-443 ASGSGTSGADASGTG
+443 
-458 TSGAYGTRSGRSGAN
+458 
-473 GAGAGNGSG
+473 
-482 VGTAAANGRGSGT
+482 
-495 APASSGSASA
+495 
-505 TAPTQLSFGDDGDG
+505 PTL
-519 ESPAAPAPVGPP
+519 
-531 TRLRVVAFGR
+531 LRVVAFNR

-547 AELERIRRN
+547 GELAGIRRTV
-556 ALGGTAPV
+556 LGGTAPV
-564 NLLRPRARKLLLD
+564 NLLRPRARRLLLD
-577 ALWAQSGAATR
+577 ALWEKSGAGTR
-588 HTDPELAAELRSSFD
+588 HSDPELAAELRSSFD
-603 EDVTSEDS
+603 EDVSSEDS
-611 FIAFLDAWWPE
+611 FTGFLDAWWPE
-622 LTPRAVLAAMADERR
+622 LTPGAVLAAMADERR

-644 ILNPGEVR
+644 VLNPGEVR
-652 RVARSLRRDGH
+652 KVARSLRREGH
-663 SVHDIAM
+663 SVHDVAL

-677 LGTPARPR
+677 VGTPARPR
-685 KKRELDPLDQLTG
+685 KRHEADPLDQLTG

-703 PVREES
+703 PQREET
-709 QRERAER
+709 QWERAER

-792 NPAEIAELAAKV
+792 NPAEIAELAARV

-811 SKAPSAV
+811 ATSPSAV
-818 RSTGVEPRFTVVQK
+818 RSTGVEPRFVAAEA
-832 SLGETV
+832 SLGGTV

-845 LDLVDGTVGVV
+845 LGLVDGTVGVV
-856 VAMQRREEAAR
+856 VAMNRREEAR
-867 WLAGLGERVVALGSL
+867 RLLAGLGDRVVALGSL

-926 ADRDQPDGSGVPDLL
+926 GERDEPDARGVPDLL

>member
-1 MRDREISVEQEHLD
+1 MAAQAQQSAVGSHGSDRDSAQDSVQDSLQDSVQDSVRDREISVEQVHLD

-55 RAGIHLN
+55 RAGVHLN

-95 EPAEGAVRDDGTA
+95 EPAEGVVRGDNTA

-115 IGRIGVLDSE
+115 IGRIGVLDQD

-168 EDDLMRPELKAFLD
+168 EDDLMRPELTAFLD
-182 GGELAVIGD
+182 GDTLPVIGD

-248 YLLYQDRRRYSG
+248 YLLYQDRRRYAG

-302 TLYDSPSTARAK
+302 TLYDTPATARAK
-314 GSYRMLRVLR
+314 GSSRMLRVLR
-324 KAARGALELG
+324 KAARGALELN
-334 PAGMLGGA
+334 
-342 DGSGTGAGGGSASG
+342 D
-356 SGASGADASGA
+356 
-367 GAGGADASGTGTGGA
+367 
-382 NGTRSGRS
+382 
-390 AGNGTGSEMS
+390 
-400 GAEASGTGVGG
+400 
-411 ANGTRSGRSAGNGT
+411 
-425 GSEMSGADA
+425 
-434 SGSEAGEAE
+434 
-443 ASGSGTSGADASGTG
+443 
-458 TSGAYGTRSGRSGAN
+458 
-473 GAGAGNGSG
+473 
-482 VGTAAANGRGSGT
+482 
-495 APASSGSASA
+495 
-505 TAPTQLSFGDDGDG
+505 
-519 ESPAAPAPVGPP
+519 SPN
-531 TRLRVVAFGR
+531 RLRVVAFNR

-547 AELERIRRN
+547 EDLDRIRHN

-577 ALWAQSGAATR
+577 ALWARSGAAGR
-588 HTDPELAAELRSSFD
+588 HTDPELVAELRSSFD
-603 EDVTSEDS
+603 EDLVTEDS
-611 FIAFLDAWWPE
+611 FIGFLDAWWPE
-622 LTPRAVLAAMADERR
+622 LTPQAVLAAMADERR

-644 ILNPGEVR
+644 ILNPGEIR
-652 RVARSLRRDGH
+652 RVARSLKRDGRT
-663 SVHDIAM
+663 VHDIAM

-685 KKRELDPLDQLTG
+685 KKREADPLDHLSG

-716 LAQERTEY
+716 LAQERVEY

-792 NPAEIAELAAKV
+792 NPSEIAELAAKV

-811 SKAPSAV
+811 SKSPSAV
-818 RSTGVEPRFTVVQK
+818 RSTGVEPRFSVVRD
-832 SLGETV
+832 SLEKTV
-838 RAEAARL
+838 RAEAERL

-856 VAMQRREEAAR
+856 VAMDRRAEAAR
-867 WLAGLGERVVALGSL
+867 WLAGLGDRVVALGSL

-926 ADRDQPDGSGVPDLL
+926 GERDVPDAAGVPDLL

>member
-1 MRDREISVEQEHLD
+1 MAAQAQQESAVVPVHDTVRDREIRVEQEHLD
-15 RVYRRLEEKIH
+15 RVYRRLEEKIS
-26 EAEFLMNDAAKRGQV
+26 EAEFLMRDAAQRGHV
-41 GTPGALAERDAQVF
+41 GTPGALAERDAMVF
-55 RAGIHLN
+55 RAGVHLN
-62 RLNNEF
+62 RLHNEY

-95 EPAEGAVRDDGTA
+95 EPAEGAVRPDNTA
-108 DIAETLH
+108 EIAETLH
-115 IGRIGVLDSE
+115 IGRIGVLDE
-125 YAPLVIDW
+125 DYAPLVIDW

-161 GRRVLGV
+161 GRRVQSV
-168 EDDLMRPELKAFLD
+168 EDDLMRPELKATLD
-182 GGELAVIGD
+182 GRELAVIGD
-191 GALMAALGQARSHTM
+191 GALMAALGQARTHTM

-248 YLLYQDRRRYSG
+248 YLLYQDRRRYAG

-302 TLYDSPSTARAK
+302 TVYDSPAVARIK
-314 GSYRMLRVLR
+314 GSYRMLKVLR
-324 KAARGALELG
+324 KAARGALELN
-334 PAGMLGGA
+334 
-342 DGSGTGAGGGSASG
+342 D
-356 SGASGADASGA
+356 
-367 GAGGADASGTGTGGA
+367 
-382 NGTRSGRS
+382 
-390 AGNGTGSEMS
+390 
-400 GAEASGTGVGG
+400 
-411 ANGTRSGRSAGNGT
+411 
-425 GSEMSGADA
+425 
-434 SGSEAGEAE
+434 
-443 ASGSGTSGADASGTG
+443 
-458 TSGAYGTRSGRSGAN
+458 
-473 GAGAGNGSG
+473 
-482 VGTAAANGRGSGT
+482 
-495 APASSGSASA
+495 
-505 TAPTQLSFGDDGDG
+505 
-519 ESPAAPAPVGPP
+519 SPQ
-531 TRLRVVAFGR
+531 RLRVVAFGR

-547 AELERIRRN
+547 EELAAIRRT

-577 ALWAQSGAATR
+577 ALWERSGAGNR

-603 EDVTSEDS
+603 EDITSEDD
-611 FIAFLDAWWPE
+611 FTAFLDAWWPE
-622 LTPRAVLAAMADERR
+622 LTPAAVLDAMADERR

-644 ILNPGEVR
+644 ILNQGEVR
-652 RVARSLRRDGH
+652 KLARALQRDGR

-677 LGTPARPR
+677 LGAPARPR
-685 KKRELDPLDQLTG
+685 KKREVDPLDQLTG

-703 PVREES
+703 PVREET

-716 LAQERTEY
+716 LAQERVEY

-752 TVVGDPA
+752 TIVGDPA
-759 QSSWSDPDEAAE
+759 QSSWSDPDEAAQ

-811 SKAPSAV
+811 SESPRAV
-818 RSTGVEPRFTVVQK
+818 RSTGVEPRFAVAGRT
-832 SLGETV
+832 LGDTV

-845 LDLVDGTVGVV
+845 LERVDGTVGVV
-856 VAMQRREEAAR
+856 VAMRRREEARR
-867 WLAGLGERVVALGSL
+867 WLDGLGDRVVALGSL

-926 ADRDQPDGSGVPDLL
+926 AERDEPDAEGVPDLL

>member
-1 MRDREISVEQEHLD
+1 
-15 RVYRRLEEKIH
+15 
-26 EAEFLMNDAAKRGQV
+26 MNDAAQRGQV

-95 EPAEGAVRDDGTA
+95 EPAEGAVRADNTA

-115 IGRIGVLDSE
+115 IGRIGVLDAD

-161 GRRVLGV
+161 GRKVLGV
-168 EDDLMRPELKAFLD
+168 EDDLMRPELKATLA
-182 GGELAVIGD
+182 GNELAVIGD

-217 DLVIRAP
+217 DQVIRAP

-248 YLLYQDRRRYSG
+248 YLLYQDRRRYAG

-287 VAIRAIGSLVDGAEA
+287 VAIRAVGSLVDGAEA
-302 TLYDSPSTARAK
+302 TLYDAPAVARAK
-314 GSYRMLRVLR
+314 GSHRMLSVLR
-324 KAARGALELG
+324 KAARGALET
-334 PAGMLGGA
+334 PGA
-342 DGSGTGAGGGSASG
+342 P
-356 SGASGADASGA
+356 
-367 GAGGADASGTGTGGA
+367 
-382 NGTRSGRS
+382 GRS
-390 AGNGTGSEMS
+390 AGP
-400 GAEASGTGVGG
+400 AQ
-411 ANGTRSGRSAGNGT
+411 AG
-425 GSEMSGADA
+425 
-434 SGSEAGEAE
+434 
-443 ASGSGTSGADASGTG
+443 
-458 TSGAYGTRSGRSGAN
+458 
-473 GAGAGNGSG
+473 
-482 VGTAAANGRGSGT
+482 
-495 APASSGSASA
+495 
-505 TAPTQLSFGDDGDG
+505 QLAFGDEDEDGDEPG
-519 ESPAAPAPVGPP
+519 TQTPAVTT

-541 RLELEA
+541 RLELETP
-547 AELERIRRN
+547 ELDRIRQS
-556 ALGGTAPV
+556 ALSGTAPV

-577 ALWAQSGAATR
+577 ALWSRSGAGTR

-603 EDVTSEDS
+603 EDVSSEDA

-652 RVARSLRRDGH
+652 RVARSLKREGL
-663 SVHDIAM
+663 SVHDVAM
-670 LDELQAI
+670 LDELEAI
-677 LGTPARPR
+677 VGTPARPR
-685 KKRELDPLDQLTG
+685 RKRDLDPLDQLTG

-735 TPMQWRMVGRR
+735 TPMQWRMIGRR

-778 TRPRRRFELTVNYR
+778 SRPRRRFTLTVNYR

-811 SKAPSAV
+811 SESPSAV
-818 RSTGVEPRFTVVQK
+818 RSTGVRPRFVATNNGQGTVGRE
-832 SLGETV
+832 SLAKTV
-838 RAEAARL
+838 REEAARL
-845 LDLVDGTVGVV
+845 LDQVDGTVGVV
-856 VAMQRREEAAR
+856 VAMNRRAEAAR
-867 WLAGLGERVVALGSL
+867 WLAGLGDRVVALGSL

-926 ADRDQPDGSGVPDLL
+926 ADRDEPDANGVPDLL

>member
-1 MRDREISVEQEHLD
+1 MAAQVQHPADLSVHDAHDSVRDREISVEQEHLD

-26 EAEFLMNDAAKRGQV
+26 EAEFLMHDAAQRGHV

-75 IDLLLGKDGKKG
+75 VDLLQGKDGKKG

-95 EPAEGAVRDDGTA
+95 EPAEGAVRPDSTA

-115 IGRIGVLDSE
+115 IGRIGVLDEDYS
-125 YAPLVIDW
+125 PLVIDW

-168 EDDLMRPELKAFLD
+168 EDDLMRPELKATLD
-182 GGELAVIGD
+182 GEELPVIGD
-191 GALMAALGQARSHTM
+191 GALMAALGQARGHTM
-206 RDIVASIQAEQ
+206 RDIVSSIQAEQ
-217 DLVIRAP
+217 DQVIRAP

-248 YLLYQDRRRYSG
+248 YLLYQDRRRYAG

-287 VAIRAIGSLVDGAEA
+287 VAIRAIGSLVDGVEA
-302 TLYDSPSTARAK
+302 TLHDSPAVARAK
-314 GSYRMLRVLR
+314 GSYRMLKVLR
-324 KAARGALELG
+324 RAARGALELG
-334 PAGMLGGA
+334 
-342 DGSGTGAGGGSASG
+342 
-356 SGASGADASGA
+356 
-367 GAGGADASGTGTGGA
+367 
-382 NGTRSGRS
+382 
-390 AGNGTGSEMS
+390 
-400 GAEASGTGVGG
+400 V
-411 ANGTRSGRSAGNGT
+411 
-425 GSEMSGADA
+425 
-434 SGSEAGEAE
+434 
-443 ASGSGTSGADASGTG
+443 
-458 TSGAYGTRSGRSGAN
+458 
-473 GAGAGNGSG
+473 
-482 VGTAAANGRGSGT
+482 
-495 APASSGSASA
+495 
-505 TAPTQLSFGDDGDG
+505 GDG
-519 ESPAAPAPVGPP
+519 TPP
-531 TRLRVVAFGR
+531 DRLRVVAFGR

-547 AELERIRRN
+547 EELENVRRT

-577 ALWAQSGAATR
+577 ALWAKSGASGR
-588 HTDPELAAELRSSFD
+588 HTDPELAAELRASFD
-603 EDVTSEDS
+603 DDVADEDS

-622 LTPRAVLAAMADERR
+622 LTPKGVLAAMADEKR

-644 ILNPGEVR
+644 VLNPGEVR
-652 RVARSLRRDGH
+652 KVARALKRDGC

-677 LGTPARPR
+677 LGAPARPR
-685 KKRELDPLDQLTG
+685 KKRELDPLDHLTG

-703 PVREES
+703 PVREET

-759 QSSWSDPDEAAE
+759 QSSWSDPDEAAG

-778 TRPRRRFELTVNYR
+778 SRPRRRFELTVNYR

-811 SKAPSAV
+811 SESPRAV
-818 RSTGVEPRFTVVQK
+818 RSTGVQPRFQVVGD
-832 SLGETV
+832 SLADTV
-838 RAEAARL
+838 RAEAERL
-845 LDLVDGTVGVV
+845 LGMVDGTVGVV
-856 VAMQRREEAAR
+856 VAMNRREEARR
-867 WLAGLGERVVALGSL
+867 WLAGLGDRVVALGSL

-926 ADRDQPDGSGVPDLL
+926 GDRDEPDAAGVPDLL

>member
-1 MRDREISVEQEHLD
+1 MAAQAQQETAVRVAAQDTVQESAQDSVRKREISVEQEHLD
-15 RVYRRLEEKIH
+15 RVYQRLEEKIH

-75 IDLLLGKDGKKG
+75 IDLLRGKDGKKG

-95 EPAEGAVRDDGTA
+95 EAADGAVRDDNTA

-115 IGRIGVLDSE
+115 IGRIGVLDQD

-161 GRRVLGV
+161 GRKVLGV
-168 EDDLMRPELKAFLD
+168 EDDLMRPELKAHLD
-182 GGELAVIGD
+182 GHELAVIGD
-191 GALMAALGQARSHTM
+191 GALMAALGQARTHSM

-248 YLLYQDRRRYSG
+248 YLLYQDRRRYAG

-302 TLYDSPSTARAK
+302 ALYDSPATARAK
-314 GSYRMLRVLR
+314 GSYRMLKVLR
-324 KAARGALELG
+324 KAARGVLEG
-334 PAGMLGGA
+334 ESGGA
-342 DGSGTGAGGGSASG
+342 GPGTGRGRGATARP
-356 SGASGADASGA
+356 GAS
-367 GAGGADASGTGTGGA
+367 
-382 NGTRSGRS
+382 
-390 AGNGTGSEMS
+390 
-400 GAEASGTGVGG
+400 
-411 ANGTRSGRSAGNGT
+411 
-425 GSEMSGADA
+425 
-434 SGSEAGEAE
+434 
-443 ASGSGTSGADASGTG
+443 
-458 TSGAYGTRSGRSGAN
+458 N
-473 GAGAGNGSG
+473 GARSD
-482 VGTAAANGRGSGT
+482 RL
-495 APASSGSASA
+495 ASE
-505 TAPTQLSFGDDGDG
+505 QLAFGD
-519 ESPAAPAPVGPP
+519 ESDESDESDQRDQRGQRDQRDVGPP

-547 AELERIRRN
+547 AELNRIRQT
-556 ALGGTAPV
+556 ALSGTAPV

-577 ALWAQSGAATR
+577 ALWTRSGSAGR

-603 EDVTSEDS
+603 EDVSSEDS
-611 FIAFLDAWWPE
+611 FLEFLGAWWPE
-622 LTPRAVLAAMADERR
+622 LTPQAVLDAMADERR

-652 RVARSLRRDGH
+652 KVARSLRRDGL

-685 KKRELDPLDQLTG
+685 RKREADPLDQLTG

-703 PVREES
+703 PVREET

-724 AHVIVDEAQDL
+724 AHVIVDEAQDV
-735 TPMQWRMVGRR
+735 TPMQWRMLGRR

-759 QSSWSDPDEAAE
+759 QSSWSDPEEAAQ

-811 SKAPSAV
+811 SPSPSAV
-818 RSTGVEPRFTVVQK
+818 RSTGVQPRFAVVRD
-832 SLGETV
+832 SLAQTV

-856 VAMQRREEAAR
+856 VAMNRREEARR
-867 WLAGLGERVVALGSL
+867 WLAGLGDRVVALGSL

-926 ADRDQPDGSGVPDLL
+926 AERDTPDGDGVPDLL